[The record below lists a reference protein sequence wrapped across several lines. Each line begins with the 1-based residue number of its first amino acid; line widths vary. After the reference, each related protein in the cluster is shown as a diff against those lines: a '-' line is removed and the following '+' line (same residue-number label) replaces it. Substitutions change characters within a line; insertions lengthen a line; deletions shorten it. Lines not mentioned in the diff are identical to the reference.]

1 MERKTVTWLYEGQ
14 ELNEIPEG
22 YIAFVYLITNK
33 IDNKKYIGKKLFYFS
48 KSKTVK
54 GKKKKFKEESDWKTY
69 WSSSDDLKA
78 DVCKLGE
85 ENFTREILHLCRNK
99 GESTYLEAKQQFLNE
114 VLENPDKWYNRNIM
128 ARVHASHVKNLQ
140 K

>member
-1 MERKTVTWLYEGQ
+1 MWLHNGQ
-14 ELNEIPEG
+14 ELTEIPEG

-48 KSKTVK
+48 KTKSVK
-54 GKKKKFKEESDWKTY
+54 GKKKRFKEESDWRTY
-69 WSSSDDLKA
+69 WSSSEDLKQ
-78 DVCKLGE
+78 DVEKLGE

-99 GESTYLEAKQQFLNE
+99 GESTYLEAKAQFLNE

-128 ARVHASHVKNLQ
+128 ARVHSNHVKNLQ

>member
-1 MERKTVTWLYEGQ
+1 MAWTYKNE

-22 YIAFVYLITNK
+22 YVAFVYLITNK

-48 KSKTVK
+48 KTKKLK
-54 GKKKKFKEESDWKTY
+54 GKKKRYKEESDWKSY
-69 WSSSDDLKA
+69 WSSSDELKS
-78 DVCKLGE
+78 DVQRLGE
-85 ENFTREILHLCRNK
+85 ENFTREILYLCKNK
-99 GESTYLEAKQQFLNE
+99 GESTYIEAKYQFLNE
-114 VLENPDKWYNRNIM
+114 VLEKPNEWYNKNIM

>member
-1 MERKTVTWLYEGQ
+1 MTWLHNGK
-14 ELNEIPEG
+14 ELTEIPEG

-33 IDNKKYIGKKLFYFS
+33 IDNKKYIGKKLFFFS

-54 GKKKKFKEESDWKTY
+54 GKKKKFKEESDWKSY
-69 WSSSDDLKA
+69 WSSSEELKK
-78 DVCKLGE
+78 DVEKLGE
-85 ENFTREILHLCRNK
+85 ENFTREILHLCKNK
-99 GESTYLEAKQQFLNE
+99 GESTYLEAKEQFLKE
-114 VLENPDKWYNRNIM
+114 VLEHPEMWYNRNIM

>member
-1 MERKTVTWLYEGQ
+1 VTWLYEGQ

-78 DVCKLGE
+78 DVSKLGE

>member
-1 MERKTVTWLYEGQ
+1 MTWLYEGQ

-78 DVCKLGE
+78 DVSKLGE